1 MYVDEI
7 RAYTPQ
13 NEQEAADQRLILEY
27 IRLFPD
33 NILTR
38 DNEIAHLSSSG
49 FVVNADGTRVLMAH
63 HNIYRVWAWTGG
75 HADGEGDLLSV
86 ALREAREETGVEHI
100 RPLSPA
106 IASLDILPV
115 WGHVKRGKWV
125 PSHQHLNVS
134 YLLVAD
140 ERDALQIRE
149 GENSR
154 VGWLPAE
161 RLLEYT
167 NEWQMDG
174 VYAKLMAR
182 ARALQRN
189 ASADC
194 VDVL

>member
-86 ALREAREETGVEHI
+86 ALREAREDTGVEHI

-140 ERDALQIRE
+140 ESDALQIRE

-154 VGWLPAE
+154 VGWLPADD
-161 RLLEYT
+161 LLSYT

-174 VYAKLMAR
+174 VYTKLLRRAQALLAR
-182 ARALQRN
+182 
-189 ASADC
+189 
-194 VDVL
+194 

>member
-167 NEWQMDG
+167 NEWQMDY
-174 VYAKLMAR
+174 VYLKLLDR
-182 ARALQRN
+182 ARALLHRG
-189 ASADC
+189 
-194 VDVL
+194 

>member
-63 HNIYRVWAWTGG
+63 HNIYKVWAWTGG

-140 ERDALQIRE
+140 ESDALQIRE

-167 NEWQMDG
+167 NEWQMDH
-174 VYAKLMAR
+174 VYLKLLHR
-182 ARALQRN
+182 AR
-189 ASADC
+189 
-194 VDVL
+194 VLLGLE

>member
-125 PSHQHLNVS
+125 PSHPPLNVS

-140 ERDALQIRE
+140 ESDALQIRE

-167 NEWQMDG
+167 HEWQMAG
-174 VYAKLMAR
+174 GSAKRLAR
-182 ARALQRN
+182 ARELRRTA
-189 ASADC
+189 
-194 VDVL
+194 